1 MLSFFVSRSLVFRVS
16 LGVFGTAI
24 YVNRNKLTMI
34 IPGCLNILAFIGLT
48 RNTICQETRIFGSRS
63 MWCRH
68 LEEKKYVTQ
77 QQECKWQQGSKSA
90 VPLFANLY
98 LSWVTSSLQHRCCS
112 LSERMN
118 NDAVTRKYCSVISC
132 VLCGFISSLR
142 DG

>member
-68 LEEKKYVTQ
+68 LEEKKYIN
-77 QQECKWQQGSKSA
+77 KNINGSKDQ
-90 VPLFANLY
+90 NLRCHFSLTCIY
-98 LSWVTSSLQHRCCS
+98 L
-112 LSERMN
+112 
-118 NDAVTRKYCSVISC
+118 
-132 VLCGFISSLR
+132 GSLR
-142 DG
+142 PCNTVVVPYPRE